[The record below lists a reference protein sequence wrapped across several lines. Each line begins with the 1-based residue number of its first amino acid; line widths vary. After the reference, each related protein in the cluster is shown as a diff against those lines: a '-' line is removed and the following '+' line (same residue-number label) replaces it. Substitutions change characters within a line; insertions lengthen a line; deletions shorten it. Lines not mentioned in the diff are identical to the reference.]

1 MDEKFRVF
9 FNYSGTQPGVSVTP
23 GFDEAVVEI
32 KNDDGRYQIIH
43 VCRSNCSM
51 YISVNWIFCLGF
63 LCDSINIDKKLFR
76 VNCK

>member
-1 MDEKFRVF
+1 M
-9 FNYSGTQPGVSVTP
+9 TP

-51 YISVNWIFCLGF
+51 YISVIWSFHLGF
-63 LCDSINIDKKLFR
+63 WCDSKIIYEKIILCKL
-76 VNCK
+76 